1 MQAWFKKEIRRE
13 DGFTLV
19 EELVTIV
26 IVGFG
31 ITLFLAMITT
41 GTLGVSSVDRTVAG
55 DNLAR
60 AQLELIKDAAYSADP
75 TAVPYPSLPPD
86 PNYTVSVAVE
96 YWIAPNGPF
105 TTTLRN
111 DGMQKI
117 TVTVND
123 GPDQIISLEEF
134 KVNR

>member
-1 MQAWFKKEIRRE
+1 MSWLKGHLNR
-13 DGFTLV
+13 DGGFTLV

-26 IVGFG
+26 IVGLG
-31 ITLFLAMITT
+31 IVVFLAMITT
-41 GTLGVSSVDRTVAG
+41 GTLGVSNVDRTVAG

-60 AQLELIKDAAYSADP
+60 AQLELIKDAPYRADP
-75 TAVPYPSLPPD
+75 TALPYPTIPPD
-86 PNYTVSVAVE
+86 PNYSVSIAVE
-96 YWIAPNGPF
+96 YWIAPNGLF

-117 TVTVND
+117 IVTVTD
-123 GPDQIISLEEF
+123 GPDQIIQIEEF